1 MLISRITQ
9 ALFTVILLTGT
20 FTTDGRSQDLCANPT
35 FRIPPASPFGPPL
48 PRPDVQIDV
57 MTALEAGTYV
67 KAGCACDI
75 AVGLAAKSGEGFVE
89 LMRGNEDGTFTLFPG
104 AVLHLDGVPVVMASG
119 RFRQDVP
126 FDGIVAVTS
135 RQGENGRA
143 HVFVPDGN
151 GNYGP
156 PDIGEAVFAVGPDPV
171 AITTGDFNGDG
182 RLDVAVANR
191 GNTSLTILFGTGTGT
206 FAPAA
211 TSVANIGG
219 IPESITAGRFSG
231 PSSTDDIAIGVTENI
246 AGALRVG
253 VAIVSRNSAGAFD
266 RKPILPVGQL
276 GSRGSRIAAANLSG
290 LPEGS
295 AGRRFR
301 DLAIAYLDHT
311 PSGNAVGRVAVLIGQ
326 DNGGLRN
333 SPAQTFDLGAQP
345 RSIRIA
351 DLDDDGTVDL
361 IVSTYG
367 DLASAADGTIRF
379 FQGRAAP
386 APDPGFHANFAW
398 FTIPETTGIRPR
410 ALVAGRF
417 GRSRPNGAPPMGI
430 AAINAPN
437 VDRLSVFIGN
447 GLGAFVQPTRVSTD
461 IGPDDRLFVSG
472 DFHSTDGDKKPI
484 DIAFVTKVNDRNVLA
499 VLPSNGAG
507 GFGKTFGR
515 QTVLAGDTPRLITAA
530 RLTSQGPLSI
540 AIVDE
545 TGGLQQ
551 QPLLKVFFGEGQ
563 GSFKPG
569 SELNLTGIGRPRAIA
584 TGRFR
589 GAARPID
596 IVIAS
601 DIPNA
606 ASGQL
611 TFLFNDG
618 FGHFTLGNVQ
628 PLDFAP
634 STIVASDRLRPER
647 KTDLLVRDAN
657 ASRFLYLLNIDEAGN
672 FRPANN
678 SNGGFSIGAG
688 NVDSLLVGD
697 IAAAGASNN
706 LDDVVTFD
714 RDMTLK
720 VFVNNGDELFSSTP
734 IITSLGS
741 TSLQGAQPAYVLA
754 GFGAERPALA
764 APVIQDGKIGILL
777 LQGDG
782 RGKFSVPTGEIP
794 PQAFGASSGAT
805 EFSFS
810 SQLLFRN
817 VEIRTLQAMA
827 APFRSSLHG
836 NNKADLAFIM
846 QGTERSL
853 VSGICSTD
861 PKPFPPPLTTPA
873 TPDREVCERVRH
885 TGFDCT
891 EVQQPSPC
899 FFIECHTEL
908 GRPATTTP
916 AQAFCRMTNTFGPAV
931 MLFGNTCQD

>member
-1 MLISRITQ
+1 MLASRITQ
-9 ALFTVILLTGT
+9 ALIAITLLTGT
-20 FTTDGRSQDLCANPT
+20 FSTDGRSQNLCANPT
-35 FRIPPASPFGPPL
+35 FRIPPASPFSPPL
-48 PRPDVQIDV
+48 PRPGVQIDV
-57 MTALEAGTYV
+57 MTALEAGTFI
-67 KAGCACDI
+67 KAGCGCDI
-75 AVGLAAKSGEGFVE
+75 ALGLAAKSGEGFVE
-89 LMRGNEDGTFTLFPG
+89 LMRSNEDGTFTLFPG
-104 AVLHLDGVPVVMASG
+104 AVLTLDGPPVVMASG
-119 RFRQDVP
+119 RFRQDVA

-135 RQGENGRA
+135 RPGENGRA
-143 HVFVPDGN
+143 QVFVPDGN
-151 GNYGP
+151 GKYGL
-156 PDIGEAVFAVGPDPV
+156 PDSGPSVFAVGPDPV

-211 TSVANIGG
+211 ASVANIGG
-219 IPESITAGRFSG
+219 IPESITTGRFSG
-231 PSSTDDIAIGVTENI
+231 PSTTDDIAIGVTENI
-246 AGALRVG
+246 GGALRVG
-253 VAIVSRNSAGAFD
+253 VAIVSRDSAGTFD
-266 RKPILPVGQL
+266 RKPVLPVGQV

-311 PSGNAVGRVAVLIGQ
+311 PSGNAIGRVAVLIGQ

-333 SPAQTFDLGAQP
+333 TPAQTFDLGAQP
-345 RSIRIA
+345 RSIRIV

-367 DLASAADGTIRF
+367 DLASTADGTIRF

-417 GRSRPNGAPPMGI
+417 GRSRPNGSPPMGI

-437 VDRLSVFIGN
+437 LDKVSVFTGN
-447 GLGAFVQPTRVSTD
+447 GLGAFVQPTRVATD
-461 IGPDDRLFVSG
+461 LGPDDRLFVSG
-472 DFHSTDGDKKPI
+472 DFHSTDGDNPLL

-507 GFGKTFGR
+507 GFGRTFGR
-515 QTVLAGDTPRLITAA
+515 QTVLAGDTPGLITAA
-530 RLTSQGPLSI
+530 RFTPQGPLSI

-545 TGGLQQ
+545 TGGLQR

-563 GSFKPG
+563 GSFRPG

-589 GAARPID
+589 GAAKPID

-601 DIPNA
+601 DNPNA

-618 FGHFTLGNVQ
+618 LGRFTQGNVQ

-634 STIVASDRLRPER
+634 SSIVASDRLRPDH

-678 SNGGFSIGAG
+678 SNGGFSVGAG

-697 IAAAGASNN
+697 IATAGASNK
-706 LDDVVTFD
+706 LDDIVTFD

-734 IITSLGS
+734 VITSPS
-741 TSLQGAQPAYVLA
+741 NPSFQGAQPAYVLA

-764 APVIQDGKIGILL
+764 APVIRDGKIGILL

-782 RGKFSVPTGEIP
+782 QGRFSVPTGDIP
-794 PQAFGASSGAT
+794 PQPFGASSIAT

-817 VEIRTLQAMA
+817 LEIRTLQTMA
-827 APFRSSLHG
+827 APLRSSLHG

-853 VSGICSTD
+853 VSGICPTD
-861 PKPFPPPLTTPA
+861 PKSPPPPLTTPA
-873 TPDREVCERVRH
+873 TPDREVCEPVRH

-891 EVQQPSPC
+891 EILQRSPC
-899 FFIECHTEL
+899 FLTECHTEP
-908 GRPATTTP
+908 GRPASTIP
-916 AQAFCRMTNTFGPAV
+916 AQAFCRTTNTFGPAL
-931 MLFGNTCQD
+931 MLYGNTCQD

>member
-1 MLISRITQ
+1 M
-9 ALFTVILLTGT
+9 
-20 FTTDGRSQDLCANPT
+20 
-35 FRIPPASPFGPPL
+35 
-48 PRPDVQIDV
+48 
-57 MTALEAGTYV
+57 
-67 KAGCACDI
+67 
-75 AVGLAAKSGEGFVE
+75 
-89 LMRGNEDGTFTLFPG
+89 
-104 AVLHLDGVPVVMASG
+104 
-119 RFRQDVP
+119 
-126 FDGIVAVTS
+126 
-135 RQGENGRA
+135 
-143 HVFVPDGN
+143 
-151 GNYGP
+151 
-156 PDIGEAVFAVGPDPV
+156 
-171 AITTGDFNGDG
+171 
-182 RLDVAVANR
+182 
-191 GNTSLTILFGTGTGT
+191 
-206 FAPAA
+206 
-211 TSVANIGG
+211 
-219 IPESITAGRFSG
+219 
-231 PSSTDDIAIGVTENI
+231 
-246 AGALRVG
+246 
-253 VAIVSRNSAGAFD
+253 SRNSAGTFV
-266 RKPILPVGQL
+266 RKPTLPVGQL

-311 PSGNAVGRVAVLIGQ
+311 PSGEAIGRVAVLIGQ
-326 DNGGLRN
+326 DSGELRTT
-333 SPAQTFDLGAQP
+333 PAQTFDLGAQP
-345 RSIRIA
+345 RSIRVA

-367 DLASAADGTIRF
+367 NSASAADGTVRF

-386 APDPGFHANFAW
+386 AADPGFHANFAW

-410 ALVAGRF
+410 ALVTGRF
-417 GRSRPNGAPPMGI
+417 GRSRPNGSPPMGF

-437 VDRLSVFIGN
+437 VNKVSVFTGN
-447 GLGAFVQPTRVSTD
+447 GLGAFVQPTNVATELT
-461 IGPDDRLFVSG
+461 PDDRLFVSG
-472 DFHSTDGDKKPI
+472 DFHSTDGNNPLL

-507 GFGKTFGR
+507 GFGRTFGR

-530 RLTSQGPLSI
+530 RFTPQGPLSI

-563 GSFKPG
+563 GSFTPG

-584 TGRFR
+584 TGHFR
-589 GAARPID
+589 GAAKPID

-601 DIPNA
+601 DTPNA
-606 ASGQL
+606 AGGRL

-618 FGHFTLGNVQ
+618 LGHFTLGNVQ

-634 STIVASDRLRPER
+634 SSIIASDRLRPEH

-657 ASRFLYLLNIDEAGN
+657 ASQFLYLLNIDEAGN

-688 NVDSLLVGD
+688 NVNSLLVGD
-697 IAAAGASNN
+697 IATSGASNK

-734 IITSLGS
+734 VITSPS
-741 TSLQGAQPAYVLA
+741 NPSFQSAQPAYVLA
-754 GFGAERPALA
+754 GFGADQPELA
-764 APVIQDGKIGILL
+764 APTIRDGKIGILL

-782 RGKFSVPTGEIP
+782 QGKFSVPTGDIP
-794 PQAFGASSGAT
+794 PQPFGASSVVT

-810 SQLLFRN
+810 SQPLFRN
-817 VEIRTLQAMA
+817 VDIRNAQTMA
-827 APFRSSLHG
+827 APFRSSLNG

-846 QGTERSL
+846 QGTEQSL
-853 VSGICSTD
+853 VSGICPTD

-873 TPDREVCERVRH
+873 TPDRNVCTRVQH

-891 EVQQPSPC
+891 EVHQHSPC
-899 FFIECHTEL
+899 FVTECEIEP
-908 GRPATTTP
+908 GRPASTTP
-916 AQAFCRMTNTFGPAV
+916 AQAFCRTTNTFGPV
-931 MLFGNTCQD
+931 LMLYGNTCGD

>member
-1 MLISRITQ
+1 MLASRITQ
-9 ALFTVILLTGT
+9 ALFTVILLTGAIP
-20 FTTDGRSQDLCANPT
+20 TDGRSQKLCANPT
-35 FRIPPASPFGPPL
+35 YRIPPGSPFSPPL

-75 AVGLAAKSGEGFVE
+75 AIGLAAKSGEGFVE

-104 AVLHLDGVPVVMASG
+104 SVLPLDGAPVVMASG
-119 RFRQDVP
+119 RFRQNVA

-135 RQGENGRA
+135 RPGENGRA
-143 HVFVPDGN
+143 HVFVPDAN
-151 GNYGP
+151 GNYGVP
-156 PDIGEAVFAVGPDPV
+156 GAGAADFAVGPDPV

-191 GNTSLTILFGTGTGT
+191 GNMSLTILFGTGTGT
-206 FAPAA
+206 FASAT
-211 TSVANIGG
+211 TSVADIGG
-219 IPESITAGRFSG
+219 IPESITTGKFSG
-231 PSSTDDIAIGVTENI
+231 PSSTDDIAIGLTENI
-246 AGALRVG
+246 GGALRVG
-253 VAIVSRNSAGAFD
+253 VAIVSRNSAGTFV

-326 DNGGLRN
+326 DNGGLRAT
-333 SPAQTFDLGAQP
+333 PAQTFDLGAQP
-345 RSIRIA
+345 RSIRIV

-367 DLASAADGTIRF
+367 DSASSADGTIRF

-398 FTIPETTGIRPR
+398 FTIPETTRIRPR
-410 ALVAGRF
+410 ALAAGRF
-417 GRSRPNGAPPMGI
+417 GKSRPNGIAPMGI
-430 AAINAPN
+430 AAINAPDLDK
-437 VDRLSVFIGN
+437 VSVFTGN
-447 GLGAFVQPTRVSTD
+447 GLGTFVQPTNVATKLE
-461 IGPDDRLFVSG
+461 PDDRLFVSG
-472 DFHSTDGDKKPI
+472 DFHSTDGDNPLL

-507 GFGKTFGR
+507 GFGRTFGR
-515 QTVLAGDTPRLITAA
+515 QTVLAGDTPKLITAA
-530 RLTSQGPLSI
+530 RLTAQGPLSI

-545 TGGLQQ
+545 TGSLQQ

-563 GSFKPG
+563 SSFRLG
-569 SELNLTGIGRPRAIA
+569 SELNLTGIGRTRAIA

-589 GAARPID
+589 GAGKPID

-601 DIPNA
+601 EIPNA
-606 ASGQL
+606 TSGRL

-618 FGHFTLGNVQ
+618 SGNFTLGTVLQ
-628 PLDFAP
+628 LDFVP
-634 STIVASDRLRPER
+634 SSIVASDRLRPEH

-657 ASRFLYLLNIDEAGN
+657 ASRFLYLLNMDEAGN

-688 NVDSLLVGD
+688 NVGSLLVGD
-697 IAAAGASNN
+697 IATAGASNN

-714 RDMTLK
+714 SDMTLK

-734 IITSLGS
+734 VTSSPGIAS
-741 TSLQGAQPAYVLA
+741 IKGAQPAYVLA
-754 GFGAERPALA
+754 GFGADRPGLA
-764 APVIQDGKIGILL
+764 APVRRDGKVGILS

-782 RGKFSVPTGEIP
+782 QGRFSVPTGDIP
-794 PQAFGASSGAT
+794 PQLFGTSSSAT

-810 SQLLFRN
+810 SQLLFQN
-817 VEIRTLQAMA
+817 VEIRTLQTMA

-853 VSGICSTD
+853 VSGICPTD

-873 TPDREVCERVRH
+873 TPDRNVCERVQH

-891 EVQQPSPC
+891 EVHQHSPC
-899 FFIECHTEL
+899 FFTECHIES
-908 GRPATTTP
+908 GRPATSTP
-916 AQAFCRMTNTFGPAV
+916 AQAFCRTANTFGPAL